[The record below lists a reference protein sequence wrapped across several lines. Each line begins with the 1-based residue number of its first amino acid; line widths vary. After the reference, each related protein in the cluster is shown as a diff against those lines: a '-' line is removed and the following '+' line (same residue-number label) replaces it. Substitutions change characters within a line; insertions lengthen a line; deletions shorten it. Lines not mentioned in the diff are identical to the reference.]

1 MDAFY
6 ELLEEQANNL
16 INTVDDSVPDHRFS
30 LGYKLKKRAL
40 LKAYERS
47 GDSAETFERSY
58 NKVRLNQQIAIAV
71 LAALTALLMTGAA
84 VYFVRMVT
92 GLRANEYTDHSEI
105 FALDSDAPE
114 IIETKYRITYDLS
127 GWEETVLNDDELT
140 YWVQYENGEDSI
152 DFRYF
157 PKIIYNNFRLNTE
170 YSGLETV
177 TICGK
182 EAMYYVTQLNT
193 KSLVWDNGDYIFQLD
208 FTVTMEEAEKIIASI
223 SKM

>member
-6 ELLEEQANNL
+6 ELLEEQANDL
-16 INTVDDSVPDHRFS
+16 INLVDDSVPDHRFS

-47 GDSAETFERSY
+47 GDSADTFERSY

-71 LAALTALLMTGAA
+71 LAALTALIMTGAA
-84 VYFVRMVT
+84 VYFVRMIT
-92 GLRANEYTDHSEI
+92 GLRANEYTDHSDI

-140 YWVQYENGEDSI
+140 YWVKYENGDGRFEYK
-152 DFRYF
+152 YF
-157 PKIIYNNFRLNTE
+157 PKFLFQNVRLNTE
-170 YSGLETV
+170 QYGMEII
-177 TICGK
+177 TINGK
-182 EAMYYVTQLNT
+182 EAIYF
-193 KSLVWDNGDYIFQLD
+193 KSQPNIGCIVWDNGDYIFQFE
-208 FTVTMEEAEKIIASI
+208 FTVSLSKAEDIIASI
-223 SKM
+223 K